1 MSVYSGAPLG
11 APVSYRGV
19 LQILT
24 CKNVSKTY
32 PNGLEALKEVSF
44 DVSRGEIHAIVGEN
58 GAGKS
63 TLMNILFGMIKPSSG
78 EITFKDKPF
87 SPKHPS
93 EAIDLGMGMV
103 HQHFKLVQSITV
115 AENVV
120 LGMENRFQ
128 NKLRKIDIAEVNRS
142 VASLIEKLKM
152 SISPEDRIEGLP
164 ISKRQQVEIL
174 KVLYRDTDFV
184 ILDEPTAV
192 LAPNEVDDFLEF
204 VMGIR
209 EMGKTVVFISHRL
222 GEVFAIADRIT
233 ILRRGRVAG
242 TFEKKEVNRES
253 VANMMIGTAIDLSEH
268 PEDSLKSDVVLSVEE
283 ICDVSGTLKDL
294 SFELHEG
301 EILGFAGVGGN
312 GQEELFEAL
321 AGNLKLSSGDIKLR
335 GSSLKDHDTFGR
347 RMAGLAY
354 ITDDRMKK
362 GLAPD
367 RSIIDN
373 SIAGHHKFGKFGK
386 VAINNS
392 KARAFAESIIADYDV
407 RTSKNGKTTVGA
419 LSGGN
424 MQKLLVGREIAFE
437 PKVLLAAQPTTGVD
451 VAARKLIHDSF
462 RKLSKAGSGIVLI
475 SGDLEEIMDL
485 ANRIIVLYRGRAVA
499 EMSYPHYDSTEI
511 SYYMTG
517 IRGSQDVHCSNAQP

>member
-1 MSVYSGAPLG
+1 M
-11 APVSYRGV
+11 
-19 LQILT
+19 
-24 CKNVSKTY
+24 SKTY

-44 DVSRGEIHAIVGEN
+44 DVNKGEIHAIVGEN

-78 EITFKDKPF
+78 EIRFKDSPF

-93 EAIDLGMGMV
+93 EAIDLGIGMV

-128 NKLRKIDIAEVNRS
+128 NKIRKIDRAEMNRS

-152 SISPEDRIEGLP
+152 SISPDDRIEDLP
-164 ISKRQQVEIL
+164 ISKKQQVEIL
-174 KVLYRDTDFV
+174 KVLYRDTEFI

-192 LAPNEVDDFLEF
+192 LAPNEVEDFLEF
-204 VMGIR
+204 VMEIQK
-209 EMGKTVVFISHRL
+209 MGKTVVFISHRL

-233 ILRRGRVAG
+233 ILRRGTLVG
-242 TFEKKEVNRES
+242 TYEKKEVDRES
-253 VANMMIGTAIDLSEH
+253 IANMMIGADTDLTEH
-268 PEDSLKSDVVLSVEE
+268 PENFLKEEVLLSVEGLA
-283 ICDVSGTLKDL
+283 DVSGVLKDL
-294 SFELHEG
+294 SFNLHAG

-312 GQEELFEAL
+312 GQEELFEVL
-321 AGNLKLSSGDIKLR
+321 AGNLKLSSGEIKLR
-335 GSSLKDHDTFGR
+335 GSSLIQLDTLAR
-347 RMAGLAY
+347 RRAGIAY

-367 RSIIDN
+367 RSIIEN
-373 SIAGHHKFGKFGK
+373 TMAGHHRFGVFGK
-386 VAINNS
+386 VLIDKS
-392 KARAFAESIIADYDV
+392 KARAFAKSIIADYDV
-407 RTSKNGKTTVGA
+407 RAGKNLKTAVRA

-424 MQKLLVGREIAFE
+424 MQKLLVGREIAYN
-437 PKVLLAAQPTTGVD
+437 PAVLVASQPTAGVD

-462 RKLSKAGSGIVLI
+462 RKLSETGSGVVLI

-499 EMSYPHYDSTEI
+499 EMTYPNYDTTEI
-511 SYYMTG
+511 GYYMTG
-517 IRGSQDVHCSNAQP
+517 IRGSQDVHCSHS